1 MNWFGVGGRFDGCV
15 YRDNE
20 WKWVDENHCIVAP
33 NKPTCGSQRG
43 QLSWRPPGGRFSK
56 GKMTTP
62 RREFF
67 VSLFRFSTHVRLGFF
82 FRARPVSQTDVSRV
96 FFGRPTFYGNRRRK
110 RQFGP
115 TRWTVAKHGSRSLK
129 KFPPKSSKE
138 HSGKDKKKRKTK
150 QTKQP
155 RRFFLFDSSVQC
167 CFRIFPR
174 STLSAW
180 VWAQSYR
187 SSRCFSFLFFV
198 FQRNIEFI
206 WASFSPVL
214 SAWCIRDLFST
225 LLCAVMALIYWGSCG
240 SFCVHE
246 PVPFSPQTLLGLSVE
261 MSHFFSTRSSYLGSE
276 VDSVPGK

>member
-138 HSGKDKKKRKTK
+138 HSGEEKKTENKTNK
-150 QTKQP
+150 TTAP
-155 RRFFLFDSSVQC
+155 FFPL
-167 CFRIFPR
+167 
-174 STLSAW
+174 W
-180 VWAQSYR
+180 
-187 SSRCFSFLFFV
+187 
-198 FQRNIEFI
+198 FQRSMLFPDFSSFDIVCLSLGTKLPFESLLFLPFFCLPAKHRIHLSVVFSRPLRVVYPWFI
-206 WASFSPVL
+206 FDASLRGYGV
-214 SAWCIRDLFST
+214 D
-225 LLCAVMALIYWGSCG
+225 
-240 SFCVHE
+240 
-246 PVPFSPQTLLGLSVE
+246 LLGLVRLLLRPRAGPFLAANFARTLGGNVALLFYSIVLFGE
-261 MSHFFSTRSSYLGSE
+261 RSGQRSG
-276 VDSVPGK
+276 